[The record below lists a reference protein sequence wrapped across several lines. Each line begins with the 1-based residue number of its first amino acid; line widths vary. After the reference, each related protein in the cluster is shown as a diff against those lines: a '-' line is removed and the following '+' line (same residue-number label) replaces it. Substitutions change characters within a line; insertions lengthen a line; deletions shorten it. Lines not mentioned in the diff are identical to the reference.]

1 MHTYYAR
8 IKNKCIIIATHFVAA
23 ELILLGKFSFPIFI
37 LSMQIKFLALTL
49 LDYQRCVRF

>member
-49 LDYQRCVRF
+49 LDYQRCVHF